1 MDTTTEEKIQ
11 KIKEL
16 IKECNDMGISVHFGK
31 SLSLEEM
38 NYFYKH
44 VKDHIVIEYHNSM
57 TYETIISRLSSKI
70 KENKDIITICNFRK
84 LEEYYNTEIKNKS
97 ISKETS
103 LMNFIL
109 DWAKIMVSELRSN
122 DEKSLLSKWDRL
134 RMEYSKKYNLDI

>member
-1 MDTTTEEKIQ
+1 MDITTEEKIQ

-16 IKECNDMGISVHFGK
+16 IKECNDMGISVHFRK

-38 NYFYKH
+38 DYFYKNI
-44 VKDHIVIEYHNSM
+44 KDHIVIEYHNSM
-57 TYETIISRLSSKI
+57 THETIISRLSSKI

-84 LEEYYNTEIKNKS
+84 LEEYYTEIKNKS